1 MEPQPRRDTD
11 PWLVFTLS
19 SHSEKLNGLTKEV
32 KKINS
37 SLRDEITNRKME
49 DVKHDERIDRQR
61 ERFDDHKKIV
71 HGNPKPNNPGNKNGV
86 VTFKWIADNAA
97 SIATGVITAL
107 LVAAL
112 VLWAT
117 GSFG

>member
-11 PWLVFTLS
+11 PWLVHTLNN
-19 SHSEKLNGLTKEV
+19 HSEKLNGLTKDV
-32 KKINS
+32 RKINNG
-37 SLRDEITNRKME
+37 LKNEIARSVLA
-49 DVKHDERIDRQR
+49 DGLHDERIARHR
-61 ERFDDHKKIV
+61 ERIEGIEKK
-71 HGNPKPNNPGNKNGV
+71 KANNPNSNTKDA

>member
-1 MEPQPRRDTD
+1 MEQQPKPRKDTD
-11 PWLVFTLS
+11 PWMVYTLQ

-37 SLRDEITNRKME
+37 SLRDEVANRKVS
-49 DVKHDERIDRQR
+49 DVRHDERIDRQR
-61 ERFDDHKKIV
+61 ERLDDHKKGG
-71 HGNPKPNNPGNKNGV
+71 HGNPKPNNPGSNA

-117 GSFG
+117 GSF